1 MHNGVLLID
10 KPAGFTSRD
19 IVNQVG
25 KIFHTKKIG
34 HTGTLD
40 PMATGVLILCI
51 GSYTKLVDNL
61 TSKNKEYIAVMQLGL
76 LTDTLDTT
84 GKTIKEES
92 VNLDEDKIYAAFKN
106 FPREYN
112 QEVPS
117 YSAVKINGKKLY
129 EYAREG
135 ISIHLPKRMVSIYS
149 LEILSIDNNEIT
161 FKTCVSKGTY
171 IRSLIR
177 DLGASLKTYASMRS
191 LRRVSQGA
199 FAIDKCLKISDVTEN
214 TSLLT
219 LDDLFSY
226 PHFSLNDTEYQKV
239 LNGNKLSLNSESLY
253 LLLTYQNKTI
263 ALYIKD
269 GDTYRIV
276 FKDTN

>member
-76 LTDTLDTT
+76 LTDTLDIT
-84 GKTIKEES
+84 GKTLKEES
-92 VNLDEDKIYAAFKN
+92 VNISKDQIYAAFKN

-135 ISIHLPKRMVSIYS
+135 VSVTLPKRIVNIYS
-149 LEILSIDNNEIT
+149 LEILSIDGNRVT
-161 FKTCVSKGTY
+161 FKTSVSKGTY

-177 DLGASLKTYASMRS
+177 DLGVSLKTYASMRS
-191 LRRVSQGA
+191 LRRVSQGE
-199 FAIDKCLKISDVTEN
+199 FTIDKCLKISDITEN
-214 TSLLT
+214 MSLLT

-239 LNGNKLSLNSESLY
+239 LNGNKLFLKSDSLY

-263 ALYIKD
+263 ALYMKD
-269 GDTYRIV
+269 GDTYRII
-276 FKDTN
+276 FKDIN

>member
-84 GKTIKEES
+84 GKTLKEES

-149 LEILSIDNNEIT
+149 LEILSIDNNEVT

-177 DLGASLKTYASMRS
+177 DLGTSLKTYASMRS
-191 LRRVSQGA
+191 LRRVSQGT
-199 FAIDKCLKISDVTEN
+199 FAIDKCLKISDITEN

-263 ALYIKD
+263 ALYMKD
-269 GDTYRIV
+269 GDTYRII

>member
-40 PMATGVLILCI
+40 PMATGVLILCV

-84 GKTIKEES
+84 GKTLKEES
-92 VNLDEDKIYAAFKN
+92 VNISKDQIYAAFKN

-135 ISIHLPKRMVSIYS
+135 VSVALPKRMVSIYS

-199 FAIDKCLKISDVTEN
+199 FAIDKCLKISDITEN
-214 TSLLT
+214 MSLLT

-239 LNGNKLSLNSESLY
+239 LNGNKLFLKSDSLY

-263 ALYIKD
+263 ALYMKD
-269 GDTYRIV
+269 GDTYRII
-276 FKDTN
+276 FKDIN

>member
-40 PMATGVLILCI
+40 PMATGVLILCV

-84 GKTIKEES
+84 GKTLKEES

-135 ISIHLPKRMVSIYS
+135 VSVALPKRMVSIYS
-149 LEILSIDNNEIT
+149 LEILSIDNNEVT

-177 DLGASLKTYASMRS
+177 DLGTSLKTYASMRS

-199 FAIDKCLKISDVTEN
+199 FAIDKCLKISDITEN

-253 LLLTYQNKTI
+253 LLLSYQNKTI
-263 ALYIKD
+263 ALYMKD
-269 GDTYRIV
+269 GDTYRII

>member
-84 GKTIKEES
+84 GKTLKEES

-177 DLGASLKTYASMRS
+177 DLGTSLKTYASMRS

-199 FAIDKCLKISDVTEN
+199 FAIDKCLKISDITEN

>member
-25 KIFHTKKIG
+25 KIFYTKKIG

-40 PMATGVLILCI
+40 PMATGVLILCV

-61 TSKNKEYIAVMQLGL
+61 TSKSKEYIATMQLGL

-84 GKTIKEES
+84 GKTLKEER
-92 VNLDEDKIYAAFKN
+92 VNLDEDKIYAAFKD

-135 ISIHLPKRMVSIYS
+135 VSVTLPKRIVNIYS
-149 LEILSIDNNEIT
+149 LEILSIDGNKVT

-177 DLGASLKTYASMRS
+177 DLGASLKTCASMSS
-191 LRRVSQGA
+191 LRRVSQGE
-199 FAIDKCLKISDVTEN
+199 FAIDKCLKIGDITEN

-219 LDDLFSY
+219 LDDLFNY
-226 PHFSLNDTEYQKV
+226 PHFALNDTEYQKV
-239 LNGNKLSLNSESLY
+239 LNGNKLCINSESLY

-263 ALYIKD
+263 ALYMKD
-269 GDTYRIV
+269 GPLYRIL
-276 FKDTN
+276 FKEK

>member
-40 PMATGVLILCI
+40 PMATGVLILCV

-135 ISIHLPKRMVSIYS
+135 INIHLPKRMVSIYS
-149 LEILSIDNNEIT
+149 LEILSIDNNEVT

-199 FAIDKCLKISDVTEN
+199 FAIDKCLKISDITEN

-239 LNGNKLSLNSESLY
+239 LNGNKLSLNSDSLY

-263 ALYIKD
+263 ALYMKD

>member
-40 PMATGVLILCI
+40 SMATGVLILCI

-84 GKTIKEES
+84 GKTLKEES

-177 DLGASLKTYASMRS
+177 DLGTSLKTYASMRS

-199 FAIDKCLKISDVTEN
+199 FAIDKCLKISDITEN

>member
-84 GKTIKEES
+84 GKTLKEES
-92 VNLDEDKIYAAFKN
+92 VNLDEDKIYAVFKN

-149 LEILSIDNNEIT
+149 LEILSIDNNEVT
-161 FKTCVSKGTY
+161 FKTSVSKGTY

-199 FAIDKCLKISDVTEN
+199 FAIDKCLKISDITEN

-263 ALYIKD
+263 ALYMKD
-269 GDTYRIV
+269 GDTYRII

>member
-40 PMATGVLILCI
+40 PMATGVLILCV

-84 GKTIKEES
+84 GKTLKEES
-92 VNLDEDKIYAAFKN
+92 VNISKDQIYAAFKN

-135 ISIHLPKRMVSIYS
+135 VSVTLPKRIVNIYS

-199 FAIDKCLKISDVTEN
+199 FAIDKCLKISDITEN
-214 TSLLT
+214 MSLLT

-239 LNGNKLSLNSESLY
+239 LNGNKLFLKSDSLY

-263 ALYIKD
+263 ALYMKD
-269 GDTYRIV
+269 GDTYRII
-276 FKDTN
+276 FKDIN

>member
-25 KIFHTKKIG
+25 KIFHTKKVG

-84 GKTIKEES
+84 GKTLKEES
-92 VNLDEDKIYAAFKN
+92 VNLDEDKIYAVFKN

-149 LEILSIDNNEIT
+149 LEILSIDNNEVT
-161 FKTCVSKGTY
+161 FKTSVSKGTY

-199 FAIDKCLKISDVTEN
+199 FAIDKCLKISDITEN

-263 ALYIKD
+263 ALYMKD
-269 GDTYRIV
+269 GDTYRII

>member
-25 KIFHTKKIG
+25 KIFHTKKVG

-40 PMATGVLILCI
+40 PMATGVLILCV

-84 GKTIKEES
+84 GKTLKEES
-92 VNLDEDKIYAAFKN
+92 VNISKDQIYAAFKN

-135 ISIHLPKRMVSIYS
+135 VSVTLPKRIVNIYS

-177 DLGASLKTYASMRS
+177 DLGVSLKTYASMRS
-191 LRRVSQGA
+191 LRRVSQGE
-199 FAIDKCLKISDVTEN
+199 FTIDKCLKISDITEN

-239 LNGNKLSLNSESLY
+239 LNGNKLFLKSASLY

-263 ALYIKD
+263 ALYMKD
-269 GDTYRIV
+269 GDTYRII
-276 FKDTN
+276 FKDIN

>member
-25 KIFHTKKIG
+25 KIFHTKKVG

-84 GKTIKEES
+84 GKTLKEES
-92 VNLDEDKIYAAFKN
+92 VNISKDQIYAAFKN

-149 LEILSIDNNEIT
+149 LEILSIDNNEVT

-199 FAIDKCLKISDVTEN
+199 FAINKCLKISDITEN

-263 ALYIKD
+263 ALYMKD

>member
-40 PMATGVLILCI
+40 PMATGVLILCV

-61 TSKNKEYIAVMQLGL
+61 TSKNKKYIAVMQLGL

-84 GKTIKEES
+84 GKTLKEES
-92 VNLDEDKIYAAFKN
+92 VNISKDQIYAAFKN

-149 LEILSIDNNEIT
+149 LEILSIDNNEVT

-199 FAIDKCLKISDVTEN
+199 FAINKCLKISDITEN

-239 LNGNKLSLNSESLY
+239 LNGNKLSLKSESLY

-263 ALYIKD
+263 ALYMKD

>member
-149 LEILSIDNNEIT
+149 LEILSIDNNEVT

-177 DLGASLKTYASMRS
+177 DLGTSLKTYASMRS

-199 FAIDKCLKISDVTEN
+199 FAIDKCLKISDITEN

>member
-84 GKTIKEES
+84 GKTLKEES

-199 FAIDKCLKISDVTEN
+199 FAIDKCLKISDITEN

>member
-149 LEILSIDNNEIT
+149 LEILSIDNNEVT

>member
-84 GKTIKEES
+84 GKTLKEES
-92 VNLDEDKIYAAFKN
+92 VNISKDQIYAAFKN

-135 ISIHLPKRMVSIYS
+135 VSVALPKRMVSIYS
-149 LEILSIDNNEIT
+149 LEILNIDNNEIT

-199 FAIDKCLKISDVTEN
+199 FAIDKCLKISDITEN

-263 ALYIKD
+263 ALYMKD
-269 GDTYRIV
+269 GDTYRII

>member
-40 PMATGVLILCI
+40 PMATGVLILCV

-84 GKTIKEES
+84 GKTLKEES
-92 VNLDEDKIYAAFKN
+92 VNISKDQIYAAFKN

-135 ISIHLPKRMVSIYS
+135 VSVTLPKRIVNIYS

-161 FKTCVSKGTY
+161 FKTSVSKGTY

-199 FAIDKCLKISDVTEN
+199 FAIDKCLKISDITEN

-239 LNGNKLSLNSESLY
+239 LNGNKLFLKSDSLY

-263 ALYIKD
+263 ALYMKD
-269 GDTYRIV
+269 GDTYRII

>member
-40 PMATGVLILCI
+40 PMATGVLILCV

-84 GKTIKEES
+84 GKTLKEES
-92 VNLDEDKIYAAFKN
+92 VNISKDQIYAAFKN

-135 ISIHLPKRMVSIYS
+135 VSVALPKRMVSIYS

-161 FKTCVSKGTY
+161 FKTSVSKGTY

-199 FAIDKCLKISDVTEN
+199 FAIDKCLKISDITEN
-214 TSLLT
+214 MSLLT

-239 LNGNKLSLNSESLY
+239 LNGNKLFLKSDSLY

-263 ALYIKD
+263 ALYMKD
-269 GDTYRIV
+269 GDTYRII
-276 FKDTN
+276 FKDIN

>member
-76 LTDTLDTT
+76 LTDTLDIT
-84 GKTIKEES
+84 GKTLKEES
-92 VNLDEDKIYAAFKN
+92 VNISKDQIYAAFKN

-135 ISIHLPKRMVSIYS
+135 VSVTLPKRIVNIYS
-149 LEILSIDNNEIT
+149 LEILSIDGNRVT
-161 FKTCVSKGTY
+161 FKTSVSKGTY

-177 DLGASLKTYASMRS
+177 DLGVSLKTYASMRS
-191 LRRVSQGA
+191 LRRVSQGE
-199 FAIDKCLKISDVTEN
+199 FTIDKCLKINDITEN

-263 ALYIKD
+263 ALYMKD
-269 GDTYRIV
+269 GDTYRII

>member
-40 PMATGVLILCI
+40 PMATGVLILCV

-84 GKTIKEES
+84 GKTLKEES
-92 VNLDEDKIYAAFKN
+92 VNIAEDQIYATFKN

-135 ISIHLPKRMVSIYS
+135 VSVTLPKRIVNIYS
-149 LEILSIDNNEIT
+149 LEILSIDGNRVT
-161 FKTCVSKGTY
+161 FKTSVSKGTY

-177 DLGASLKTYASMRS
+177 DLGVSLKTYASMRS
-191 LRRVSQGA
+191 LRRVSQGE
-199 FAIDKCLKISDVTEN
+199 FTIDKCLKISDITEN

-219 LDDLFSY
+219 LDDLFNY

-239 LNGNKLSLNSESLY
+239 LNGNKLCLKSDSLY

-263 ALYIKD
+263 ALYMKD
-269 GDTYRIV
+269 GPLYRIL
-276 FKDTN
+276 FKEK

>member
-84 GKTIKEES
+84 GKTLKEES
-92 VNLDEDKIYAAFKN
+92 VNLDKDKIYAAFKN

-135 ISIHLPKRMVSIYS
+135 ISIPLPKRKVSIYS

-177 DLGASLKTYASMRS
+177 DLGTSLKTYASMRS

-199 FAIDKCLKISDVTEN
+199 FAIDKCLKISDITEN

-226 PHFSLNDTEYQKV
+226 PHFSLNDAEYQKV

-269 GDTYRIV
+269 GDTYRII

>member
-84 GKTIKEES
+84 GKTLKEES

>member
-84 GKTIKEES
+84 GRTLKEEN

-177 DLGASLKTYASMRS
+177 DLGTSLKTYASMRS

-199 FAIDKCLKISDVTEN
+199 FAIDKCLKISDITEN

>member
-40 PMATGVLILCI
+40 PMATGVLILCV

-76 LTDTLDTT
+76 LTDTLDIT
-84 GKTIKEES
+84 GKTLKEES
-92 VNLDEDKIYAAFKN
+92 VNISKDQIYAAFKN

-135 ISIHLPKRMVSIYS
+135 VSVTLPKRIVNIYS
-149 LEILSIDNNEIT
+149 LEILSIDGNRVT
-161 FKTCVSKGTY
+161 FKTSVSKGTY

-177 DLGASLKTYASMRS
+177 DLGVSLKTYASMRS
-191 LRRVSQGA
+191 LRRVSQGE
-199 FAIDKCLKISDVTEN
+199 FTIDKCLKISDITEN
-214 TSLLT
+214 ASLLT
-219 LDDLFSY
+219 LDDLFNY

-239 LNGNKLSLNSESLY
+239 LNGNKLCLKSDSLY

-263 ALYIKD
+263 ALYMKD
-269 GDTYRIV
+269 GPLYRTL
-276 FKDTN
+276 FKEK

>member
-25 KIFHTKKIG
+25 KIFHTKKVG

-40 PMATGVLILCI
+40 PIATGVLILCV

-84 GKTIKEES
+84 GKTLKEES
-92 VNLDEDKIYAAFKN
+92 VNISKDQIYAAFKN

-135 ISIHLPKRMVSIYS
+135 VSVALPKRMVSIYS

-161 FKTCVSKGTY
+161 FKTSVSKGTY

-199 FAIDKCLKISDVTEN
+199 FAIDKCLKISDITEN
-214 TSLLT
+214 MSLLT

-239 LNGNKLSLNSESLY
+239 LNGNKLFLKSDSLY

-263 ALYIKD
+263 ALYMKD
-269 GDTYRIV
+269 GDTYRII

>member
-84 GKTIKEES
+84 GKTLKEES
-92 VNLDEDKIYAAFKN
+92 VNISKDQIYAAFKN

-135 ISIHLPKRMVSIYS
+135 VSVALPKRMVSIYS
-149 LEILSIDNNEIT
+149 LEILNIDNNEIT

-177 DLGASLKTYASMRS
+177 DLGTSLKTYASMRS
-191 LRRVSQGA
+191 LRRVSQGT
-199 FAIDKCLKISDVTEN
+199 FAIDKCLKISDITEN

-219 LDDLFSY
+219 LDDLFNY

-263 ALYIKD
+263 ALYMKD
-269 GDTYRIV
+269 GDTYRII

>member
-76 LTDTLDTT
+76 LTDTLDIT
-84 GKTIKEES
+84 GKTLKEES
-92 VNLDEDKIYAAFKN
+92 VNISKDQIYAAFKN

-135 ISIHLPKRMVSIYS
+135 VSVTLPKRIVNIYS
-149 LEILSIDNNEIT
+149 LEILSIDGNRVT
-161 FKTCVSKGTY
+161 FKTSVSKGTY

-177 DLGASLKTYASMRS
+177 DLGVSLKTYASMRS
-191 LRRVSQGA
+191 LRRVSQGE
-199 FAIDKCLKISDVTEN
+199 FTIDKCLKISDITEN

-226 PHFSLNDTEYQKV
+226 PHFALNDTEYQKV
-239 LNGNKLSLNSESLY
+239 LNGNKLFLKSASLY

-263 ALYIKD
+263 ALYMKD
-269 GDTYRIV
+269 GDTYRII

>member
-40 PMATGVLILCI
+40 PMATGVLILCV

-149 LEILSIDNNEIT
+149 LEILSIDNNEVT

-177 DLGASLKTYASMRS
+177 DLGTSLKTYASMRS

-199 FAIDKCLKISDVTEN
+199 FAIDKCLKISDITEN

-239 LNGNKLSLNSESLY
+239 LNGNKLSLNSDSLY

-263 ALYIKD
+263 ALYMKD
-269 GDTYRIV
+269 GDTYHIV

>member
-84 GKTIKEES
+84 GKTLKEES

-149 LEILSIDNNEIT
+149 LEILSIDNNEVT

-177 DLGASLKTYASMRS
+177 DLGTSLKTYASMRS

-199 FAIDKCLKISDVTEN
+199 FAIDKCLKISDITEN

>member
-84 GKTIKEES
+84 GKTLKEES
-92 VNLDEDKIYAAFKN
+92 VNLDEEKIYAAFKN

-149 LEILSIDNNEIT
+149 LEILSIDNNEVT

-177 DLGASLKTYASMRS
+177 DLGTSLKTYASMRS

-199 FAIDKCLKISDVTEN
+199 FAIDKCLKISDITEN

>member
-61 TSKNKEYIAVMQLGL
+61 TSKDKEYIAVMQLGL

-84 GKTIKEES
+84 GKTLKEES

-149 LEILSIDNNEIT
+149 LEILSIDNNEVT

-177 DLGASLKTYASMRS
+177 DLGTSLKTYASMRS

-199 FAIDKCLKISDVTEN
+199 FAIDKCLKISDITEN

>member
-84 GKTIKEES
+84 GKTLKEES

-135 ISIHLPKRMVSIYS
+135 IIIHLPKRMVSIYS
-149 LEILSIDNNEIT
+149 LEILSIDNNEVT

-177 DLGASLKTYASMRS
+177 DLGTSLKTYASMRS

>member
-40 PMATGVLILCI
+40 PMATGVLILCV

-149 LEILSIDNNEIT
+149 LEILSIDNNEVT

-199 FAIDKCLKISDVTEN
+199 FAIDKCLKISDITEN

>member
-51 GSYTKLVDNL
+51 GYYTKLVDNL

-84 GKTIKEES
+84 GKTLKEES

-177 DLGASLKTYASMRS
+177 DLGTSLKTYASMRS

-199 FAIDKCLKISDVTEN
+199 FAIDKCLKISDITEN

-239 LNGNKLSLNSESLY
+239 LNGNKISLNSESLY

>member
-40 PMATGVLILCI
+40 PMATGVLILCV

-149 LEILSIDNNEIT
+149 LEILSIDNNEVT

-177 DLGASLKTYASMRS
+177 DLGTSLKTYASMRS

-199 FAIDKCLKISDVTEN
+199 FAIDKCLKISDITEN

-239 LNGNKLSLNSESLY
+239 LNGNKLSLNSDSLY

-263 ALYIKD
+263 ALYMKD
-269 GDTYRIV
+269 GDTYRII

>member
-84 GKTIKEES
+84 GKTLKEES
-92 VNLDEDKIYAAFKN
+92 VNLDEEKIYAAFKN

-149 LEILSIDNNEIT
+149 LEILSIDNNEVT

-239 LNGNKLSLNSESLY
+239 LNGNKLSLNSKSLY

>member
-40 PMATGVLILCI
+40 PMATGVLILCV

-149 LEILSIDNNEIT
+149 LEILSIDNNEVT